1 MSYRA
6 LPREVELNLLG
17 NWLKGSFR
25 EDIGLF
31 DKHIFIHRDLY
42 EAAATGAATF
52 YELYTKGKAGDVTL
66 YEMEKATTGDAIA
79 GPLVKILYLEAR
91 IKALNIQKDNYI
103 DQLREPGS
111 NAQEITSKLLAIQTA
126 IENEEATPHKTNL
139 AASFLDQLDKEATEN
154 KMRFGK
160 GFEGLDR
167 FTGGIRR
174 GRLIVIA
181 ARPAAG
187 KSAAALQI
195 AYSISSKGG
204 KVCYFPLEMTTQET
218 LERLLLQQ
226 QIVDSPIVFQHPAA
240 MRPEEREQISGFLS
254 DLEESGRFLIYEGVN
269 KLEAI
274 RRVVK
279 DQRPDLI
286 VLDQLT
292 QIRPAIQ
299 AKDIRERYT
308 IVTSELK
315 ALAIEYNTAII
326 LLTQLNR
333 ESTTTKRPGI
343 EHLHESDS
351 TGQNADLVLELQ
363 RVDEEKTEGQRF
375 KPVNIFIT
383 KNRQGESNR
392 RIEQMFIGDT
402 YTFIG
407 KA

>member
-1 MSYRA
+1 MSNRA
-6 LPREVELNLLG
+6 LPREIELRLLG

-31 DKHIFIHRDLY
+31 DKQLFAYRELY
-42 EAAATGAATF
+42 EEAVKGDNSF
-52 YELYTKGKAGDVTL
+52 YELFVKHKTGDVGL
-66 YEMEKATTGDAIA
+66 YEMERAVGGDAVA

-91 IKALNIQKDNYI
+91 IEALNIQKENYI
-103 DQLREPGS
+103 DQLRDPG
-111 NAQEITSKLLAIQTA
+111 ADTQEITSKLLAIQTA

-139 AASFLDQLDKEATEN
+139 AASFLDQLDKEAAEI

-160 GFEGLDR
+160 GFEALDR

-195 AYSISSKGG
+195 AYSVASKGN

-226 QIVDSPIVFQHPAA
+226 QIVDDQLAFKAL
-240 MRPEEREQISGFLS
+240 RPEEREEVNSFLTE
-254 DLEESGRFLIYEGVN
+254 LEEKEKFLIYEGVN

-274 RRVVK
+274 RQVVK
-279 DQRPDLI
+279 NQRPDLI

-292 QIRPAIQ
+292 QIRPALQ

-315 ALAIEYNTAII
+315 ALAIEYNAAII

-333 ESTTTKRPGI
+333 ESTATKRPGI

-363 RVDEEKTEGQRF
+363 RVDEEKHEGQRF

-392 RIEQMFIGDT
+392 RIEQMFIGDR

-407 KA
+407 KS